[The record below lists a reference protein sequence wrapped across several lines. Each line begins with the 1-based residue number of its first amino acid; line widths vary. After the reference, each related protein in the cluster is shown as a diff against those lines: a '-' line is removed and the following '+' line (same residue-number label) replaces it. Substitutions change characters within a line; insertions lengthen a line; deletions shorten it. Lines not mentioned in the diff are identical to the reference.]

1 MLKWLFIQRL
11 MRSQKRGFPQKGCK
25 ASARVGKSLPGSAP
39 QFPLCTMAVTPP
51 ALRVTVQPTRSRSR
65 PTASWSGGLVS
76 ARGRKAVGAGGRQTS
91 LGSRVLPTG
100 LTGLTGESLP
110 LRSVQTPRITRKA
123 SRLPE
128 DRGNLGAGES
138 ERHGTSWM
146 QLKTPW
152 D

>member
-11 MRSQKRGFPQKGCK
+11 MRSQKRGFPQKGCE

-100 LTGLTGESLP
+100 LTGESLP

-128 DRGNLGAGES
+128 ARGNLGAGES
-138 ERHGTSWM
+138 EQHGTSRT

>member
-1 MLKWLFIQRL
+1 M
-11 MRSQKRGFPQKGCK
+11 
-25 ASARVGKSLPGSAP
+25 
-39 QFPLCTMAVTPP
+39 
-51 ALRVTVQPTRSRSR
+51 
-65 PTASWSGGLVS
+65 S
-76 ARGRKAVGAGGRQTS
+76 ARGRKAVGARGRQTS
-91 LGSRVLPTG
+91 LGSRVLP
-100 LTGLTGESLP
+100 TGLTGESLP

-138 ERHGTSWM
+138 ERHGTSRT